1 MIICLCYDISK
12 SDIKKAIRDGHDSIE
27 KLSEH
32 LQIGGH
38 CGGCLA
44 YAEEIL
50 EKQKSRGCFCIAG
63 FNGF

>member
-32 LQIGGH
+32 LQVGDH

-44 YAEEIL
+44 SAEEIL
-50 EKQKSRGCFCIAG
+50 EKQKSRGCFFYG
-63 FNGF
+63 RF